1 MKPSFPHDPPS
12 AVNIAQLGYDS
23 DGELGPFFDAVA
35 NKNWYSDSDDDE
47 ESVFFLMRPPTPPEE
62 SAPPAIAST
71 VDANQPIAAAVSL
84 TEVEV

>member
-1 MKPSFPHDPPS
+1 MVSLGLSLMLSQTKTGT
-12 AVNIAQLGYDS
+12 VIATMT
-23 DGELGPFFDAVA
+23 
-35 NKNWYSDSDDDE
+35 KNQ
-47 ESVFFLMRPPTPPEE
+47 FFLMRPPTPPEE